1 LAMILSV
8 ICSFPLAMILSL
20 FCQLPFGH
28 AIVCP
33 LSVQLW
39 PWYCLSFVSFHLAM
53 ILSVFCQLPFGHA
66 IVCLLSVQLW
76 PWYCLS
82 FVSSPLTMIFLSF
95 VSFPL
100 AMILSV
106 FCQLSFGNDIISLLS
121 VSLCPLYCLFFFRYT
136 ASGYLF
142 AIFKPLLH
150 SCENCHMLVFCVLKW
165 IQTVYIFRQYIYL
178 LLINCEGKFA
188 ILWEFYVLFI
198 LLFLVVNNI
207 WVDIINGRHLFSGST
222 FRTILFFHFLLFV
235 FFSCIMI
242 TVHN

>member
-8 ICSFPLAMILSL
+8 FCQFTFDHDIVCLLSVSLWPWYCLSFVSFPLAMILSL
-20 FCQLPFGH
+20 FCQFLFVH
-28 AIVCP
+28 YIVC
-33 LSVQLW
+33 
-39 PWYCLSFVSFHLAM
+39 
-53 ILSVFCQLPFGHA
+53 
-66 IVCLLSVQLW
+66 
-76 PWYCLS
+76 
-82 FVSSPLTMIFLSF
+82 
-95 VSFPL
+95 
-100 AMILSV
+100 
-106 FCQLSFGNDIISLLS
+106 
-121 VSLCPLYCLFFFRYT
+121 FFRYT

-222 FRTILFFHFLLFV
+222 FRTILFFHFLLSV
-235 FFSCIMI
+235 FFPCIMI

>member
-1 LAMILSV
+1 LSVFCQFPFGHDIVCLLSASLWPCYCLSFVSSALAMILSV
-8 ICSFPLAMILSL
+8 FCQFTFDHDIVCLLSVSLWPWYCLSFVSFPLAMILSL
-20 FCQLPFGH
+20 FCQFLFVH
-28 AIVCP
+28 YIVC
-33 LSVQLW
+33 
-39 PWYCLSFVSFHLAM
+39 
-53 ILSVFCQLPFGHA
+53 
-66 IVCLLSVQLW
+66 
-76 PWYCLS
+76 
-82 FVSSPLTMIFLSF
+82 
-95 VSFPL
+95 
-100 AMILSV
+100 
-106 FCQLSFGNDIISLLS
+106 
-121 VSLCPLYCLFFFRYT
+121 FFRYT

-222 FRTILFFHFLLFV
+222 FRTILFFHFLLSV

-242 TVHN
+242 TVHNLNKTFV

>member
-1 LAMILSV
+1 MILSVFRQFPFGHDISCLLSVSLWPWYCLSFVSSALAMILSV
-8 ICSFPLAMILSL
+8 FCQFTFDHDIVCLLSVSLWPWYCLSFVSFPLAMILSL
-20 FCQLPFGH
+20 FCQFLFVH
-28 AIVCP
+28 YIVC
-33 LSVQLW
+33 
-39 PWYCLSFVSFHLAM
+39 
-53 ILSVFCQLPFGHA
+53 
-66 IVCLLSVQLW
+66 
-76 PWYCLS
+76 
-82 FVSSPLTMIFLSF
+82 
-95 VSFPL
+95 
-100 AMILSV
+100 
-106 FCQLSFGNDIISLLS
+106 
-121 VSLCPLYCLFFFRYT
+121 FFRYT

-198 LLFLVVNNI
+198 LLFFVVNNI